1 MKLFHVTFLAALLA
15 VAACKRGEHSHEKE
29 AGHAH
34 EEEAGS
40 HDEAGGEADQE
51 FVRIVPEMLRDLRV
65 THAPVEVRQGG
76 EGVTVLGEL
85 AVDESTYA
93 EVAAP
98 LPARISGV
106 LAAPGERVKKGQPLV
121 ELQSSEL
128 GKARADLQAA
138 QARAEVARA
147 SAERKR
153 TLAAERIV
161 AQREVQAA
169 EAEESSA
176 EADVAAA
183 RAALTAL
190 SAESGGKASEQGAR
204 LMLRS
209 PVEGTVL
216 ERNAVMGQMADPSR
230 ALFRVGDLS
239 RLWLI
244 VHAFER
250 DAVRIQPGSEARV
263 VFTAFPGQDFSARV
277 TFVGQQVDAA
287 SRTIPVR
294 LEVANPGGALRPG
307 MSATA
312 FIPLGETG
320 ARIITVPA
328 AALQRLEDG
337 WFVFIPKGAG
347 VFERR
352 AVGRGRTLGGEVEVI
367 SGLKPD
373 EQVVVDGAFLLKAE
387 VEKAHGGGGHHEH

>member
-1 MKLFHVTFLAALLA
+1 MKRFHVTFLAALLV
-15 VAACKRGEHSHEKE
+15 VAACKRGEGPHEE

-40 HDEAGGEADQE
+40 HPEARDEPDDAL
-51 FVRIVPEMLRDLRV
+51 VRIVPEMLRDLRV
-65 THAPVEVRQGG
+65 TQAPVEVRRGG
-76 EGVTVLGEL
+76 EAVTVLGEL
-85 AVDESTYA
+85 AVDERTYA
-93 EVAAP
+93 EVAPP
-98 LPARISGV
+98 LPARVSGV

-121 ELQSSEL
+121 ELQSAEL
-128 GKARADLQAA
+128 GKARAELQAA
-138 QARAEVARA
+138 LAHAEAARAA
-147 SAERKR
+147 AERKR

-169 EAEESSA
+169 EAEASSA

-190 SAESGGKASEQGAR
+190 GAEGDGKANEQGPR
-204 LMLRS
+204 LTLRS

-216 ERNAVMGQMADPSR
+216 ERNAVMGQMAEPSR
-230 ALFRVGDLS
+230 ALFRVGELS

-250 DAVRIQPGSEARV
+250 DAVRIQPESEARV

-294 LEVANPGGALRPG
+294 LELANPDGLLRPG

-312 FIPLGETG
+312 FIPLGEMG

-337 WFVFIPKGAG
+337 WFVFIPQGAG

-352 AVGRGRTLGGEVEVI
+352 AVGRGRTLGGEVEVL
-367 SGLKPD
+367 SGLRPG

-387 VEKAHGGGGHHEH
+387 VEKSHGGGGHHEH